1 MSAEQIYRANS
12 RRMWGAWLPAI
23 AVLVL
28 ALYFV
33 LPLPNGLGL
42 LTMLLFT
49 ATCFGAVVDW
59 ASSELRAHQALSATA
74 GH

>member
-1 MSAEQIYRANS
+1 MSADQIYRANS

-33 LPLPNGLGL
+33 LPLPNGLGV
-42 LTMLLFT
+42 LTMLVFT

-59 ASSELRAHQALSATA
+59 ARTELRAHQALRAAA

>member
-1 MSAEQIYRANS
+1 MSADQIYSANS
-12 RRMWGAWLPAI
+12 RRMWRVWLPVI

-42 LTMLLFT
+42 LTMLIFT
-49 ATCFGAVVDW
+49 ATCSGAVVDW

>member
-1 MSAEQIYRANS
+1 MSADQIYQANS
-12 RRMWGAWLPAI
+12 RRMWRIWIPAV
-23 AVLVL
+23 AVLAL

-59 ASSELRAHQALSATA
+59 ASSELRGHQALSATA

>member
-1 MSAEQIYRANS
+1 MSADQIYQANS
-12 RRMWGAWLPAI
+12 RRMWRVWLPVI

-33 LPLPNGLGL
+33 LPLPNGLGV
-42 LTMLLFT
+42 LTMLVFT

-59 ASSELRAHQALSATA
+59 ASTELRAHQALRAAA